1 MLTRSPYEAAMS
13 SDPGGG
19 GGGTKLEGQ
28 AARTAVLRRQTRR
41 RNGGLAMVSGFLYK
55 IEAAGMV
62 DAEIDMWR
70 WDGGEL
76 GVESG
81 GLQSEEEAAAKI
93 VERSAY
99 HTSQHAEA
107 ELNKSDQSAR
117 YCLPHLDSG
126 DIRVSDLVRDKLE
139 GYNWWPGEIFDPS
152 DASELALK
160 HQISGNHLVV
170 FFGDDTFAWCDES
183 QLMPFMTNYAQM
195 EKQSN
200 SDMFVNAVNHAL
212 EELVR
217 QILLG
222 MSCLCSPEELSVSES
237 GMSYLVENHGL
248 RDGVTSSTTNRAEV
262 LKHFCPKNL
271 VQYVKLL
278 ALCPGQG
285 GDLLEL
291 VIACSQLTSFY
302 RSKGFPELATFQTTS
317 GRAENAMDAL
327 SAKNVEEDVSSIV
340 DSNYDKSREGIR
352 SPRKQKPEDGIESM
366 EKNMTSYLF
375 NSCNVHSPVVEMTDH
390 TLDSCWSELSLHND
404 PIYSLKRANTR
415 TKHTH
420 KRRSSPERSVPSSQQ
435 VQPATLAL
443 KKIQVMERP
452 IIHVNAKMAHEVKLT
467 ALVLRFGRSTALS
480 LEMDLIKMFRGY
492 EPLKQTETEVHK
504 DTNTVMVVFKKR
516 IDAERAFSVAG
527 NYCTFGPWLQSYCLV
542 NMPFSLGPL
551 EASNPVTYLEAN

>member
-1 MLTRSPYEAAMS
+1 M
-13 SDPGGG
+13 
-19 GGGTKLEGQ
+19 EG
-28 AARTAVLRRQTRR
+28 
-41 RNGGLAMVSGFLYK
+41 K
-55 IEAAGMV
+55 
-62 DAEIDMWR
+62 
-70 WDGGEL
+70 L

-81 GLQSEEEAAAKI
+81 GLQSEEGAAAKI

-126 DIRVSDLVRDKLE
+126 DIRVSDLVRGKLE
-139 GYNWWPGEIFDPS
+139 GYNWWPGQIFDPS

-212 EELVR
+212 EELAR

-222 MSCLCSPEELSVSES
+222 MSCLSSPEELSVSES

-375 NSCNVHSPVVEMTDH
+375 NSCSYDYPG
-390 TLDSCWSELSLHND
+390 
-404 PIYSLKRANTR
+404 
-415 TKHTH
+415 
-420 KRRSSPERSVPSSQQ
+420 ER
-435 VQPATLAL
+435 
-443 KKIQVMERP
+443 
-452 IIHVNAKMAHEVKLT
+452 
-467 ALVLRFGRSTALS
+467 
-480 LEMDLIKMFRGY
+480 
-492 EPLKQTETEVHK
+492 
-504 DTNTVMVVFKKR
+504 
-516 IDAERAFSVAG
+516 
-527 NYCTFGPWLQSYCLV
+527 
-542 NMPFSLGPL
+542 
-551 EASNPVTYLEAN
+551 